1 MNIVNEKGGV
11 TLYLFIF
18 QLSFINLQ
26 YYLMKS
32 KSNQTIAYDF
42 KTRDIKVLKKLLP
55 YLIKMRAR
63 VIWAVSFLMLAKL
76 ANVAVPLALKEIV
89 DSLDQTNLVLILPI
103 GMLLAY
109 GLLRLA
115 SSLFNELRD
124 AIFAKVRYHAMN
136 LIAIGVFK
144 HLHTLDL
151 SFHLDR
157 RIGGITRDIDR
168 GTQSVSTLLS
178 IFVFNIL
185 PSLFEICLVIGI
197 LWLNYNLLFAG
208 VSLLTV
214 VFYVVLTF
222 AITTWRMKYRYQM
235 NDMQSEANTNAVD
248 SLINYETVKYFN
260 QEKFEV
266 DRYGETMQR
275 WENLATKS
283 FTSMTALNFVQGAVI
298 AIGVT
303 IILIMAAQGVVNSTL
318 SLGDL
323 IMIQALLLQLF
334 IPLGGL
340 GIIYRQ
346 IKHNFIDMNN
356 MFDLLE
362 RSSKVTDIENAKDLI
377 VTQGEVKFNNVTF
390 AYPGKDEVLKNINF
404 TLKPGQKIA
413 IVGPSGAGK
422 STLAKLLFRFYD
434 ISSGEI
440 TIDQQDI
447 KLFTQDSVRRSMGV
461 VPQDPVMF
469 NETIFYNIAYGRAG
483 ASEEE
488 VKRAAKLSFIDSF
501 IDSLPEGYGT
511 LVGERGLK
519 LSGGEKQRLAI
530 ARVLLKNPQ
539 ILIFDEATS
548 ALDSYSEKMVQKAL
562 VSLAHKHSTIVIA
575 HRLSTIVDADQ
586 IIVLE
591 NGIIAEQGK
600 HQELLDLNGQYA
612 RLWEIQANKKALSDS

>member
-1 MNIVNEKGGV
+1 
-11 TLYLFIF
+11 
-18 QLSFINLQ
+18 
-26 YYLMKS
+26 MKL

-136 LIAIGVFK
+136 LIALGVFK

-214 VFYVVLTF
+214 IFYVVLTF

-283 FTSMTALNFVQGAVI
+283 FTSMTALNFVQGAGI

-303 IILIMAAQGVVNSTL
+303 IILIMAAQEVVNNTL

-362 RSSKVTDIENAKDLI
+362 RSSKVTDVENATELK

-390 AYPGKDEVLKNINF
+390 AYPGKESVLKNINF
-404 TLKPGQKIA
+404 TIKPGQKIA
-413 IVGPSGAGK
+413 IVGSSGAGK

-501 IDSLPEGYGT
+501 IDSLPEGYDT

-562 VSLAHKHSTIVIA
+562 LSLAHKHSTIVIA

-591 NGIIAEQGK
+591 NGVIVEQGK
-600 HQELLDLNGQYA
+600 HQELLDLKGQYS
-612 RLWEIQANKKALSDS
+612 RLWEIQANKKTLQ

>member
-1 MNIVNEKGGV
+1 
-11 TLYLFIF
+11 
-18 QLSFINLQ
+18 
-26 YYLMKS
+26 MKL

-136 LIAIGVFK
+136 LIALGVFK

-362 RSSKVTDIENAKDLI
+362 RSSKVTDVENATELK

-390 AYPGKDEVLKNINF
+390 AYPEKEAVLKNINF

-413 IVGPSGAGK
+413 IVGSSGAGK

-469 NETIFYNIAYGRAG
+469 NETIFYNIAYGREG

-501 IDSLPEGYGT
+501 IDSLPEGYDT

-562 VSLAHKHSTIVIA
+562 LSLAHKHSTIVIA

-591 NGIIAEQGK
+591 NGVIVEQGK
-600 HQELLDLNGQYA
+600 HQELLDLKGQYS
-612 RLWEIQANKKALSDS
+612 RLWEIQANKKTL

>member
-1 MNIVNEKGGV
+1 
-11 TLYLFIF
+11 
-18 QLSFINLQ
+18 
-26 YYLMKS
+26 MKL

-136 LIAIGVFK
+136 LIALGVFK

-214 VFYVVLTF
+214 IFYVVLTF

-362 RSSKVTDIENAKDLI
+362 RSSKVTDVENATELK

-390 AYPGKDEVLKNINF
+390 AYPGKEAVLKNINF

-413 IVGPSGAGK
+413 IVGSSGAGK

-501 IDSLPEGYGT
+501 IDSLPEGYDT

-562 VSLAHKHSTIVIA
+562 LSLAHKHSTIVIA

-591 NGIIAEQGK
+591 NGVIVEQGK
-600 HQELLDLNGQYA
+600 HQELLDLKGQYS
-612 RLWEIQANKKALSDS
+612 RLWEIQANKKTLQ

>member
-1 MNIVNEKGGV
+1 MR
-11 TLYLFIF
+11 
-18 QLSFINLQ
+18 
-26 YYLMKS
+26 
-32 KSNQTIAYDF
+32 SNTGQTKAYDF

-55 YLIKMRAR
+55 YLLKMRTR
-63 VIWAVSFLMLAKL
+63 VILAVSFLMLAKL
-76 ANVAVPLALKEIV
+76 ANVAVPLALKEVV
-89 DSLDQTNLVLILPI
+89 DSLDQTNLVLVLPL

-136 LIAIGVFK
+136 LIALGVFK
-144 HLHTLDL
+144 HLHALDL

-185 PSLFEICLVIGI
+185 PSIFEICLVIGI
-197 LWLNYNLLFAG
+197 LWLNYDLLFAG

-214 VFYVVLTF
+214 LFYVALTLM
-222 AITTWRMKYRYQM
+222 ITTWRMKYRYQM

-260 QEKFEV
+260 QEKFEI
-266 DRYGETMQR
+266 DRYGETMTR
-275 WENLATKS
+275 WENIATKS
-283 FTSMTALNFVQGAVI
+283 FTTMTALNFVQGSVI

-303 IILIMAAQGVVNSTL
+303 LVLIMAAQGVVDQSL

-346 IKHNFIDMNN
+346 VKHNFIDMNN

-362 RSSKVTDIENAKDLI
+362 RSSRVTDVDNAKALK
-377 VTQGEVKFNNVTF
+377 VTQGTVEFRKVSFSYTGKNEVFS
-390 AYPGKDEVLKNINF
+390 DISF
-404 TLKPGQKIA
+404 TVASGQKVA
-413 IVGPSGAGK
+413 IVGSSGAGK
-422 STLAKLLFRFYD
+422 STLAKLLFRFYN
-434 ISSGEI
+434 ITSGEI
-440 TIDQQDI
+440 LIDQQDTRR
-447 KLFTQDSVRRSMGV
+447 FTQDSVRAAIGV

-469 NETIFYNIAYGRAG
+469 NESIFYNIAYGRAG
-483 ASEEE
+483 ATQAE
-488 VKRAAKLSFIDSF
+488 VKQAAKLSFIDTF
-501 IDSLPEGYGT
+501 IDSLPQGYDT

-530 ARVLLKNPQ
+530 ARVLLKNPP

-562 VSLAHKHSTIVIA
+562 ASLSHKHTTLVIA

-586 IIVLE
+586 IIVLG
-591 NGIIAEQGK
+591 NGTILEQGT
-600 HQELLDLNGQYA
+600 HQQLLELNGEYA
-612 RLWEIQANKKALSDS
+612 HLWEIQVNKQSQ

>member
-1 MNIVNEKGGV
+1 MR
-11 TLYLFIF
+11 
-18 QLSFINLQ
+18 
-26 YYLMKS
+26 
-32 KSNQTIAYDF
+32 SNTGQTKAYDF

-55 YLIKMRAR
+55 YLLKMRTR
-63 VIWAVSFLMLAKL
+63 VILAVSFLMLAKL
-76 ANVAVPLALKEIV
+76 ANVAVPLALKEVV
-89 DSLDQTNLVLILPI
+89 DSLDQTNLVLVLPL

-136 LIAIGVFK
+136 LIALGVFK
-144 HLHTLDL
+144 HLHALDL

-185 PSLFEICLVIGI
+185 PSIFEICLVIGI
-197 LWLNYNLLFAG
+197 LWLNYDLLFAG

-214 VFYVVLTF
+214 LFYVALTLM
-222 AITTWRMKYRYQM
+222 ITTWRMKYRYQM

-260 QEKFEV
+260 QEKFEI
-266 DRYGETMQR
+266 DRYGETMTR
-275 WENLATKS
+275 WENIATKS
-283 FTSMTALNFVQGAVI
+283 FTTMTALNFVQGSVI

-303 IILIMAAQGVVNSTL
+303 LVLIMAAQGVVDQSL

-346 IKHNFIDMNN
+346 VKHNFIDMNN

-362 RSSKVTDIENAKDLI
+362 RSSRVTDVDNAKALKVPQGTVEFRKVSFSYTGKNEVFSDI
-377 VTQGEVKFNNVTF
+377 SFTVTS
-390 AYPGKDEVLKNINF
+390 
-404 TLKPGQKIA
+404 GQKVA
-413 IVGPSGAGK
+413 IVGSSGAGK
-422 STLAKLLFRFYD
+422 STLAKLLFRFYN
-434 ISSGEI
+434 ITSGEI
-440 TIDQQDI
+440 LIDQQDTRR
-447 KLFTQDSVRRSMGV
+447 FTQDSVRAAIGV

-469 NETIFYNIAYGRAG
+469 NESIFYNIAYGRAG
-483 ASEEE
+483 ATQAE
-488 VKRAAKLSFIDSF
+488 VKQAAKLSFIDTF
-501 IDSLPEGYGT
+501 IDSLPQGYDT

-530 ARVLLKNPQ
+530 ARVLLKNPP

-562 VSLAHKHSTIVIA
+562 ASLSHKHTTLVIA

-586 IIVLE
+586 IIVLG
-591 NGIIAEQGK
+591 NGTILEQGT
-600 HQELLDLNGQYA
+600 HQQLLELNGEYA
-612 RLWEIQANKKALSDS
+612 HLWEIQVNKQSQ

>member
-1 MNIVNEKGGV
+1 
-11 TLYLFIF
+11 
-18 QLSFINLQ
+18 
-26 YYLMKS
+26 MKL

-103 GMLLAY
+103 GILLAY

-136 LIAIGVFK
+136 LIALGVFK

-362 RSSKVTDIENAKDLI
+362 RSSKVTDVENAPEIK

-390 AYPGKDEVLKNINF
+390 AYPGKEAVLKNINF

-413 IVGPSGAGK
+413 IVGSSGAGK

-501 IDSLPEGYGT
+501 IDSLPEGYDT

-562 VSLAHKHSTIVIA
+562 LSLAHKHSTIVIA

-591 NGIIAEQGK
+591 NGVIVEQGK
-600 HQELLDLNGQYA
+600 HQELLDLKGQYS
-612 RLWEIQANKKALSDS
+612 RLWEIQANKKTLQ

>member
-1 MNIVNEKGGV
+1 
-11 TLYLFIF
+11 
-18 QLSFINLQ
+18 
-26 YYLMKS
+26 MKL

-214 VFYVVLTF
+214 IFYVVLTF

-362 RSSKVTDIENAKDLI
+362 RSSKVTDVENATELK

-390 AYPGKDEVLKNINF
+390 AYPEKEAVLKNINF

-413 IVGPSGAGK
+413 IVGSSGAGK

-501 IDSLPEGYGT
+501 IDSLPEGYDT

-562 VSLAHKHSTIVIA
+562 LSLAHKHSTIVIA

-591 NGIIAEQGK
+591 NGVIVEQGK
-600 HQELLDLNGQYA
+600 HQELLDLKGQYS
-612 RLWEIQANKKALSDS
+612 RLWEIQANKKTL